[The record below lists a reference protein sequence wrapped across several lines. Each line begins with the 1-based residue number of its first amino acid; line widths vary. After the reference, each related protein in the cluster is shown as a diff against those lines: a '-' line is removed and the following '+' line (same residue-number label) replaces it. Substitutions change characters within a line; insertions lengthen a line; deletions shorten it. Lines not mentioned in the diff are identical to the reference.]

1 MKIRGIQCENTRR
14 IVDRATRRGWVYDG
28 VTRGSHGQ
36 LRWPATGALVHFGFT
51 PSDRNSWKRLAKRL
65 EDASGITLWQR
76 TKHGAGHRRP
86 SSTPAESARVQRD
99 RAPFSAE
106 ADRQAQLV
114 AAEQRRRDI
123 TSLMRG
129 PG

>member
-65 EDASGITLWQR
+65 EDASGITLWQTHQTR
-76 TKHGAGHRRP
+76 RRASPPVADTGRVGQGATRP
-86 SSTPAESARVQRD
+86 GPVQR
-99 RAPFSAE
+99 RGRSAS
-106 ADRQAQLV
+106 AT
-114 AAEQRRRDI
+114 RRC
-123 TSLMRG
+123 
-129 PG
+129 